1 MYLVE
6 LWSMVVTFSSF
17 FPSATPLHARYLSY
31 SNFWST
37 PNEHSPT
44 DVLVIKRSCSVFPRA
59 VASRTHSSRCAHPMR
74 GVISQ
79 LNRENYRLT
88 GAISRPSADCGS
100 VLIEVDEPGIY
111 YLVLVPAPTYVCIT
125 RLQFSFIRSRHI
137 SLNGLQRCT

>member
-44 DVLVIKRSCSVFPRA
+44 DVLVIKRSCSVFPKA
-59 VASRTHSSRCAHPMR
+59 VASRTHSSRCAQPMR

-88 GAISRPSADCGS
+88 GAISRPSVDCGS
-100 VLIEVDEPGIY
+100 VLIEVDEPDKILLPCTCPGANICMY
-111 YLVLVPAPTYVCIT
+111 NKIT
-125 RLQFSFIRSRHI
+125 VFFHSFKAY
-137 SLNGLQRCT
+137 